1 MTARSSASQETSAS
15 VRARQGQRVPSCQL
29 AAASHELCGVVS
41 TPRMTR
47 LLVATAPL
55 IGHVRPMRVLVE
67 GLTARGHEVMWY
79 TGRAFAPTITAAG
92 ARFLPMLA
100 ARDWD
105 AAAID
110 AALRGRRGLT
120 RVKAQLNAMFIAPM
134 VEQLRDLE
142 DALHTL
148 APELVVSDSSHL
160 GAALLSEKHAL
171 PWATLGISPLVIPS
185 EDTAPFGSALPP
197 AVTALGRAR
206 NRLLNWAVLRVLF
219 ADVNRNYRRG
229 RLAAGLPAGSGS
241 YFDVLSPH
249 LHLQPTMP
257 AFEYP
262 RRDLPGQVHFIG
274 PLLPRPQSVET
285 AELPA
290 WWPELAE
297 AHARGVPIVLV
308 HQGTLATDG
317 SELVVPTLR
326 ALAGEPVLVVATTP
340 ANLAALGLCELPTNA
355 RVAEFIPHEAL
366 LPRVSVM
373 VTNGGYHGTQL
384 ALAHGVPLVVA
395 AGSEDKPEVAAR
407 VAWSGAGVDLR
418 RADPSA
424 RAVLQAVRRVLS
436 QARFGLRAR
445 ELAEQA
451 AGYDARVRGAELIEG
466 LMRMGNASRASRAA
480 LVAPSPGPMT
490 SP

>member
-1 MTARSSASQETSAS
+1 
-15 VRARQGQRVPSCQL
+15 
-29 AAASHELCGVVS
+29 
-41 TPRMTR
+41 MTR

-67 GLTARGHEVMWY
+67 ELTARGHEVIWY
-79 TGRAFAPTITAAG
+79 TGRAFEPSIAAAG
-92 ARFLPMLA
+92 ARFLPMRA

-105 AAAID
+105 GAAIE
-110 AALRGRRGLT
+110 AALHALRHHHGLT

-134 VEQLRDLE
+134 LEQLRDLE
-142 DALHTL
+142 DALHAL
-148 APELVVSDSSHL
+148 APDVVVSDSAHL
-160 GAALLSEKHAL
+160 GAALLADKHAV
-171 PWATLGISPLVIPS
+171 PWVTLGISPLVIPS

-197 AVTALGRAR
+197 AVTCLGRAR
-206 NRLLNWAVLRVLF
+206 NRLLNWAVQRVLF

-229 RLAAGLPAGSGS
+229 RLAAGLPAGSS
-241 YFDVLSPH
+241 TYFDVLSPQ
-249 LHLQPTMP
+249 LHLQPTVP

-262 RRDLPGQVHFIG
+262 RRDLPRQVHFIG
-274 PLLPRPQSVET
+274 PLLPRPPSLDAV
-285 AELPA
+285 ELPA
-290 WWPELAE
+290 WWPEVAD
-297 AHARGVPIVLV
+297 AHARSVPIVLV

-317 SELVVPTLR
+317 SELVVPTLH

-340 ANLAALGLCELPTNA
+340 ANLAALGLSELPPNA
-355 RVAEFIPHEAL
+355 RVASFIPHEAL

-395 AGSEDKPEVAAR
+395 GGSEDKPEVAAR

-424 RAVLQAVRRVLS
+424 RAVRQAVRRVLS
-436 QARFGLRAR
+436 QARFAVRAR

-451 AGYDARVRGAELIEG
+451 TSYDARVRGAELIEG
-466 LMRMGNASRASRAA
+466 LMRMGGAPPASCICQRHLREPHRC
-480 LVAPSPGPMT
+480 VGT
-490 SP
+490 QGG